1 MLELAPVWV
10 WLGSALKP
18 TDPRPAGGTKAVRRL
33 HAALNGTREH
43 GAEGEGCQD
52 RQARVPGLS
61 APGRSG
67 FGRPRSDRLSGE
79 PDCQAPTLTQ
89 AGVISGPVRDL
100 VLLPGDVVAA
110 GLVQLEGQGGH
121 SRSEGSRS
129 PTLPS
134 SSAPAGPPIH

>member
-67 FGRPRSDRLSGE
+67 FGPPRLDRLIGE
-79 PDCQAPTLTQ
+79 PDCQAPTLAE
-89 AGVISGPVRDL
+89 AGVRSGPVRDF
-100 VLLPGDVVAA
+100 VLLPGSMMTA
-110 GLVQLEGQGGH
+110 GLVQLEGQ
-121 SRSEGSRS
+121 EGIRGQ
-129 PTLPS
+129 TRGALLRH
-134 SSAPAGPPIH
+134 PAF